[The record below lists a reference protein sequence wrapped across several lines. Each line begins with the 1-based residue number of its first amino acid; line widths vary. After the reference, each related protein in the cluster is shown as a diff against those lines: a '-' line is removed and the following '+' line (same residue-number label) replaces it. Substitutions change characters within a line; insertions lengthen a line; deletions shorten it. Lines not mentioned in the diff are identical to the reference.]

1 MNETLLKL
9 KDIIA
14 PCCVTI
20 LLETHRTTPD
30 NEKDKIVLKN
40 LIKEASLR
48 LTTEYDKAISIALTE
63 KINDIANSLNHRHNL
78 ESLIIFVNENTAE
91 YIRLP
96 VKVANR
102 VVIDKTFA
110 TRDLVRALHR
120 ETSYYLLVLSRDNAR
135 LIEALNDKVV
145 KEFEGVFPLVNGFTV
160 PTRDGEMTITN
171 RQNEAVSEFFNLVNK
186 ELYEVLKAEPLP
198 LIVCTDDPNYSDFL
212 RVANRKE
219 VFVAQLSG
227 NRNNEK
233 NHHIVEA
240 AWPVMKDWGKE
251 KNRQRLDELSAAI
264 SSRNFVTDINEIWA
278 AIQKGKG
285 RTLFIEQGYFQ
296 PARLVNNTIQL
307 ITPDL
312 AEEANVDDIIDEMIE
327 QNLRFGGDAVFIS
340 GDELQKYQ
348 GLVLVTRY

>member
-20 LLETHRTTPD
+20 SLETHRTTPD

-40 LIKEASLR
+40 LIREASLR
-48 LTTEYDKAISIALTE
+48 LITECDKATSVALTE
-63 KINDIANSLNHRHNL
+63 KINKIADSLNHRHNL

-171 RQNEAVSEFFNLVNK
+171 KQKEAVSEFFNLVDK
-186 ELYEVLKAEPLP
+186 ELNEVLKAEPLP
-198 LIVCTDDPNYSDFL
+198 VIVCTDGSNYSDYL

-219 VFVAQLSG
+219 VIVAQLSG

-233 NHHIVEA
+233 NHHIVEV
-240 AWPVMKDWGKE
+240 AWPVMRDWSKE
-251 KNRQRLDELSAAI
+251 KNRQRLNELSAAI
-264 SSRNFVTDINEIWA
+264 NSRNFITDINEIWA
-278 AIQKGKG
+278 AIQQGRG
-285 RTLFIEQGYFQ
+285 RTLFIKQGYFQ
-296 PARLVNNTIQL
+296 PARLENNTIQL
-307 ITPDL
+307 VSPDF